1 MYIIFQRYL
10 LKFIISKLT
19 KDLKNQYLI
28 PARYN
33 YVRDE
38 EYEPWRFNPQ
48 WCVMPS
54 IAFVKNKGPVIISW
68 GYHKKGSILHMIHPC
83 FQLLHILPSNYVD
96 QLAPA
101 VIKSRTIKPMKTSI
115 YSTQFQMNEQRG
127 TCNGIYSFIL
137 TDFHRFYLTSK
148 LYAESEA
155 RSLMNC
161 MDINDLLTQL
171 TEENLIGEFIA
182 NSRL

>member
-1 MYIIFQRYL
+1 
-10 LKFIISKLT
+10 
-19 KDLKNQYLI
+19 
-28 PARYN
+28 
-33 YVRDE
+33 
-38 EYEPWRFNPQ
+38 
-48 WCVMPS
+48 
-54 IAFVKNKGPVIISW
+54 
-68 GYHKKGSILHMIHPC
+68 
-83 FQLLHILPSNYVD
+83 
-96 QLAPA
+96 
-101 VIKSRTIKPMKTSI
+101 
-115 YSTQFQMNEQRG
+115 MNEQRG